1 MTQERYVHPDLRNL
15 LMGGSPGFEGDNNEP
30 LEFAHLIKFERP
42 SRPDKI
48 SGKVS
53 TSAVRYTY
61 LTDASRD
68 IGYDDGSKNLQG
80 APNGVQTYI
89 ANKILKI
96 SGVSES
102 TEAKA
107 SNFTITI
114 DGNGLGAEIGPQP
127 VTITSPFSTEY
138 DIEIIDKN
146 VDPVALG
153 FREGDKITLTG
164 DRSSD
169 FNIVNFRANNIVRI
183 RKIDDNLSVGSGNV
197 GFRLASEEV
206 KSILMNKNEDDYA
219 SFINREVFI
228 YRIYQ
233 KEGSTVGAPILL
245 FKGITS
251 NVGFEEDDD
260 NGIVVT
266 WGLTSHW
273 GDFAQVR
280 GRITSDD
287 FHRALDENGI
297 PQPASAIKPIYAYDK
312 GFIHSETSINL
323 LSTYVVQVEKQR
335 IKAKKGFFGIGA
347 KVKVKKYLEPED
359 RHTDL
364 DFQLS
369 AKSIPVMYGVRNTV
383 GIPVFADTLKND
395 SSEVYV
401 AYALCEGEIGGIYDM
416 YINGK
421 SLICNDKAD
430 FDARSRQT
438 PDNTIDVVCRG
449 RADRGDVLG
458 GTTSVAVPSAA
469 VDYYDTPTAKEMFSL
484 VFNKNSLTRYQ
495 PYVAPSIENATY
507 SSVGKGIINGESISM
522 QDPQEITID
531 FFSGKEGQKAAS
543 QLVSIAKNNGFKVQ
557 NDFWMGADS
566 AEYWGPNHR
575 LLDTAYIVAKYKI
588 KEGETTIPELEFI
601 LRCKIIHCY
610 NYDYSYA
617 HDPKVSENPDNF
629 LLGDTVN
636 LINTANGAVLNSG
649 VQIIDKWS
657 FIDGNGQTETRF
669 RFSSPPA
676 LGYVEGV
683 PSITRFRMVKGASTW
698 TMTTFNYVE
707 HSGSVP
713 GPIETTI
720 NSTTDSGGLLHI
732 SYPSTPL
739 VTIGKDP
746 SQPSPLYSA
755 YKSDGS
761 IAYGGALLSGTVSD
775 TALSTP
781 YSVRHISFGENLP

>member
-1 MTQERYVHPDLRNL
+1 MTQERYVHSDLRSL
-15 LMGGSPGFEGDNNEP
+15 LMGGSPGFEGDTNEP

-42 SRPDKI
+42 SRPDKV

-68 IGYDDGSKNLQG
+68 IDYDDGSKNLQG
-80 APNGVQTYI
+80 AANGTQKYL

-107 SNFTITI
+107 SNFTITV
-114 DGNGLGAEIGPQP
+114 DGNGLGAEIGPQLMDI
-127 VTITSPFSTEY
+127 VAVSATEY
-138 DIEIIDKN
+138 DISISDSN

-153 FREGDKITLTG
+153 FREGDKITFTG
-164 DRSSD
+164 SRSGD
-169 FNIVNFRANNIVRI
+169 FNIVNFRANNTIRI
-183 RKIDDNLSVGSGNV
+183 RKIDVDLPINSGTI

-206 KSILMNKNEDDYA
+206 KSILMNKSENDYA

-228 YRIYQ
+228 YRVYQ
-233 KEGSTVGAPILL
+233 KDGLTIGAPILL
-245 FKGITS
+245 FKGIIS
-251 NVGFEEDDD
+251 NVGFEDDD

-273 GDFAQVR
+273 GDFSQVR

-369 AKSIPVMYGVRNTV
+369 AKSIPVMYGVRTTV

-421 SLICNDKAD
+421 SLICNDKTD
-430 FDARSRQT
+430 FDARSKQT

-458 GTTSVAVPSAA
+458 GNTSVAIPTAS
-469 VDYYDTPTAKEMFSL
+469 VDYYDTPTAKEVFSL
-484 VFNKNSLTRYQ
+484 VFNKNSLTKYQ
-495 PYVAPSIENATY
+495 PYIAPSIENASY
-507 SSVGKGIINGESISM
+507 SSIGKGIINGESISM
-522 QDPQEITID
+522 QDPQEMTID

-557 NDFWMGADS
+557 NDFWMGSDS
-566 AEYWGPNHR
+566 SEYWGPNHR

-601 LRCKIIHCY
+601 LRCKIIDCY

-617 HDPKVSENPDNF
+617 HDPKVSENADNF

-636 LINTANGAVLNSG
+636 LVNTANSAVLNTG
-649 VQIIDKWS
+649 VQIVDKWS
-657 FIDGNGQTETRF
+657 FIDANGQTETRF
-669 RFSSPPA
+669 RFSVPPA
-676 LGYVEGV
+676 LSYVDGV

-707 HSGSVP
+707 HSGVVP
-713 GPIETTI
+713 STIQTTI
-720 NSTTDSGGLLHI
+720 SSTTDNAGLLSI
-732 SYPSTPL
+732 SYASTPI
-739 VTIGKDP
+739 VAVGKDP
-746 SQPSPLYSA
+746 SQSSPLYSA
-755 YKSDGS
+755 YKPDGT
-761 IAYGGALLSGTVSD
+761 IAYGGALLSGTVSG
-775 TALSTP
+775 TGLATG
-781 YSVRHISFGENLP
+781 YNYRHISFGENLP